1 MSSIPISKEG
11 FQALEQELDRLKKE
25 RPHVIQAIK
34 EAREEGDLKENAGY
48 DAARERQGMLEAR
61 IKYIESRMALFNVID
76 LSTLSSEKAIFG
88 ATVTVEDAD
97 TGEEREFTLLGP
109 DEADYAKGDH
119 FHSVSRRRGPARQ
132 GSRRRDHGQRPAWP
146 DQLRDHRHPVQEKD
160 RLISIPARGLVF
172 PPCELPLRPKRPGL
186 FPDSYMRTGNRQA
199 LRGRPIICTM
209 PLGPSVS

>member
-1 MSSIPISKEG
+1 MDYLSSVAIAPKLHPSRRRRGAFFFVSGGFRQNIQEITTRARYPISKEG

-109 DEADYAKGDH
+109 DEADYAKGT
-119 FHSVSRRRGPARQ
+119 
-132 GSRRRDHGQRPAWP
+132 
-146 DQLRDHRHPVQEKD
+146 
-160 RLISIPARGLVF
+160 ISIQSPVGV
-172 PPCELPLRPKRPGL
+172 
-186 FPDSYMRTGNRQA
+186 A
-199 LRGRPIICTM
+199 LLGKEVGDEITVNAPRGRINYEIIDIQFKKKTA
-209 PLGPSVS
+209 